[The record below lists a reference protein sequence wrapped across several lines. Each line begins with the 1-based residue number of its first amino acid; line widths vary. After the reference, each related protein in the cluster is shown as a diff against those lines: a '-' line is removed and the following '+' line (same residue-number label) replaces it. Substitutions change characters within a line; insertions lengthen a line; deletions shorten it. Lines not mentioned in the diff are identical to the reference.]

1 MKKLPL
7 LILAILALGALSA
20 LAAGRQRQ
28 AGTETEDTRKADYI
42 YLEALRAKSQSNHD
56 AAFALLQR
64 AHELNPADREIGV
77 ELSTYLLSLSQTDSA
92 LLTSSMTLLR
102 DYCEANPTDIYY
114 GGRYAML
121 NEQLLNR
128 DEALRTWKRLHTL
141 YPDRLEVTYRYAGA
155 LAQGGT
161 QADRD
166 KAIAVYDSVEIAEGK
181 SIPLS
186 SKKIQ
191 LYYSLQDTAS
201 ILAEADRLRSSAPR
215 NVDFQVFSGD
225 IYSMF
230 GLNDQAKQF
239 YDSACILDPSSGL
252 AYYSRAQF
260 YHTLGD
266 SAAFNREVFQALEQK
281 NLNVETKLVI
291 LRSYIQEMFNDS
303 TNFPQIGQLFD
314 VLIDQH
320 PHEHDI
326 HDLYSRYLI
335 VTKDY
340 SKAAEQTERALD
352 LDPADSEGW
361 EMLTSLYLQVDRL
374 DDARQAIKRSLRYY
388 PDNSRQYLVLG
399 SIYDQEG
406 QRDKAAAEYRHALS
420 LTDSTDV
427 SQLSRIYGAMG
438 DNLYA
443 SEQADSA
450 FVYYQKSLLYDPDN
464 TLALNNCAYYLA
476 CEGRDLDRALEMIEK
491 AVGAEPENATSMDTY
506 AWVLFKRKDYAKA
519 REIIDRTLSL
529 TDERSEE
536 ILEHAGDIYFMDGD
550 PDGAL
555 RFWKEALELAPDNQL
570 LAKKVKHKTYF
581 FK

>member
-20 LAAGRQRQ
+20 IAAGRQRQ
-28 AGTETEDTRKADYI
+28 AGSETEDTRKADYI

-56 AAFALLQR
+56 AAFALLRR

-92 LLTSSMTLLR
+92 LLTSSMALLR
-102 DYCEANPTDIYY
+102 DYCEANPADIYY

-201 ILAEADRLRSSAPR
+201 ILAEADRLRLSAPR

-230 GLNDQAKQF
+230 SLNDQAKQF

-281 NLNVETKLVI
+281 NLDVETKLVI

>member
-28 AGTETEDTRKADYI
+28 AGSETEDTRKADYI

-92 LLTSSMTLLR
+92 LLTSSMALLR

-201 ILAEADRLRSSAPR
+201 ILAEADRLRNSAPR

-281 NLNVETKLVI
+281 NLDVETKLVI

-340 SKAAEQTERALD
+340 AKAAEQTERALD

-443 SEQADSA
+443 REQADSA

-529 TDERSEE
+529 SDERSEE

-555 RFWKEALELAPDNQL
+555 RFWKEALELDPDNRL

>member
-56 AAFALLQR
+56 AAFALLRR

-92 LLTSSMTLLR
+92 LLTSSMALLR

-201 ILAEADRLRSSAPR
+201 ILAEADRLRNSAPR

-406 QRDKAAAEYRHALS
+406 QRDKATAEYRHALS

>member
-7 LILAILALGALSA
+7 LILALGALSA
-20 LAAGRQRQ
+20 IAAGRQRQ
-28 AGTETEDTRKADYI
+28 AGSETEDTRKADYI

-56 AAFALLQR
+56 AAFALLRR

>member
-20 LAAGRQRQ
+20 IAAGRQRQ
-28 AGTETEDTRKADYI
+28 AGSETEDTRKADYI

-56 AAFALLQR
+56 AAFALLRR

-155 LAQGGT
+155 LAQGGS

-201 ILAEADRLRSSAPR
+201 ILAEADRLRLSAPR

-230 GLNDQAKQF
+230 SLNDQAKQF

>member
-201 ILAEADRLRSSAPR
+201 ILAEADRLRNSAPR

-281 NLNVETKLVI
+281 NLDVETKLVI

-340 SKAAEQTERALD
+340 SKAAEQT
-352 LDPADSEGW
+352 
-361 EMLTSLYLQVDRL
+361 DR
-374 DDARQAIKRSLRYY
+374 
-388 PDNSRQYLVLG
+388 
-399 SIYDQEG
+399 
-406 QRDKAAAEYRHALS
+406 
-420 LTDSTDV
+420 
-427 SQLSRIYGAMG
+427 
-438 DNLYA
+438 
-443 SEQADSA
+443 
-450 FVYYQKSLLYDPDN
+450 KS
-464 TLALNNCAYYLA
+464 
-476 CEGRDLDRALEMIEK
+476 
-491 AVGAEPENATSMDTY
+491 V
-506 AWVLFKRKDYAKA
+506 V
-519 REIIDRTLSL
+519 
-529 TDERSEE
+529 
-536 ILEHAGDIYFMDGD
+536 
-550 PDGAL
+550 
-555 RFWKEALELAPDNQL
+555 
-570 LAKKVKHKTYF
+570 
-581 FK
+581 

>member
-201 ILAEADRLRSSAPR
+201 ILAEADRLRNSAPR

-281 NLNVETKLVI
+281 NLDVETKLVI

-438 DNLYA
+438 DTLYA

>member
-20 LAAGRQRQ
+20 IAAGRQRQ
-28 AGTETEDTRKADYI
+28 AGSETEDTRKADYI

-56 AAFALLQR
+56 AAFALLRR

-191 LYYSLQDTAS
+191 LYYSLQDTTS

>member
-20 LAAGRQRQ
+20 IAAGRQRQ
-28 AGTETEDTRKADYI
+28 AGSETEDTRKADYI

-92 LLTSSMTLLR
+92 LLTSSMALLR

-201 ILAEADRLRSSAPR
+201 ILAEADRLRNSAPR

-406 QRDKAAAEYRHALS
+406 QRDKATAEYRHALS

>member
-20 LAAGRQRQ
+20 IAAGRQRQ
-28 AGTETEDTRKADYI
+28 AGSETEDTRKADYI

-56 AAFALLQR
+56 AAFALLRR

>member
-7 LILAILALGALSA
+7 LIFAILALGALSA
-20 LAAGRQRQ
+20 IAAGRRQ
-28 AGTETEDTRKADYI
+28 AKTGAEDERKADYI
-42 YLEALRAKSQSNHD
+42 YLEALRAKSQSKHD
-56 AAFALLQR
+56 AAFSLLQR
-64 AHELNPADREIGV
+64 ASELNPADKEIGV
-77 ELSTYLLSLSQTDSA
+77 ELSTYLLSLSQNDSA
-92 LLTSSMTLLR
+92 MLSRSMELLR
-102 DYCEANPTDIYY
+102 DYCEANPSDIYY

-128 DEALRTWKRLHTL
+128 DEALRTWERLHTL
-141 YPDRLEVTYRYAGA
+141 YPDRLEVTYRYAGV
-155 LAQGGT
+155 LGQGGSE
-161 QADRD
+161 ADRD
-166 KAIAVYDSVEIAEGK
+166 RAIAVYDSVEIAEGK

-191 LYYSLQDTAS
+191 LYYALQDTAS
-201 ILAEADRLRSSAPR
+201 ILAEADRLRLSAPR
-215 NVDFQVFSGD
+215 TVDYQVFSGD

-230 GLNDQAKQF
+230 GLNDRAKEF
-239 YDSACILDPSSGL
+239 YDSACVLDPSSGL

-281 NLNVETKLVI
+281 NLDVETKLVI
-291 LRSYIQEMFNDS
+291 LRSYIQEMLNDS
-303 TNFPQIGQLFD
+303 TNFPRIGQLFD

-326 HDLYSRYLI
+326 HDLYSRYLV

-340 SKAAEQTERALD
+340 AKAAEQTERALD
-352 LDPADSEGW
+352 LDPADEEGW
-361 EMLTSLYLQVDRL
+361 EMLTSLYLQVDEL
-374 DDARQAIKRSLRYY
+374 EKARQAIKRSLRYY
-388 PDNSRQYLVLG
+388 PESSRQYLVLG
-399 SIYDQEG
+399 SIFDQEG
-406 QRDKAAAEYRHALS
+406 QRDKAAGEYRRALE

-427 SQLSRIYGAMG
+427 GQLSRIYGAMG

-443 SEQADSA
+443 RELPDSA

-464 TLALNNCAYYLA
+464 YLALNNCAYYLA
-476 CEGRDLDRALEMIEK
+476 CEGRDLDRALQMIEK

-555 RFWKEALELAPDNQL
+555 KFWKEALELAPDNKL

>member
-20 LAAGRQRQ
+20 IAAGRQRQ
-28 AGTETEDTRKADYI
+28 AGSETEDTRKADYI

-56 AAFALLQR
+56 AAFALLRR

-201 ILAEADRLRSSAPR
+201 ILAEADRLRNSAPR

-281 NLNVETKLVI
+281 NLDVETKLVI

-340 SKAAEQTERALD
+340 AKAAEQTERALD

-443 SEQADSA
+443 REQADSA

-529 TDERSEE
+529 SDERSEE

-555 RFWKEALELAPDNQL
+555 RFWKEALELDPDNQL

>member
-92 LLTSSMTLLR
+92 LLTSSMALLR

-201 ILAEADRLRSSAPR
+201 ILAEADRLRNSAPR

-291 LRSYIQEMFNDS
+291 LRSYIPEMFNDS

-406 QRDKAAAEYRHALS
+406 QRDKATAEYRHALS

>member
-20 LAAGRQRQ
+20 IAAGRQRQ
-28 AGTETEDTRKADYI
+28 AGSETEDTRKADYI

-56 AAFALLQR
+56 AAFALLRR

-92 LLTSSMTLLR
+92 LLTSSTTLLR

-201 ILAEADRLRSSAPR
+201 ILAEADRLRLSAPR

-230 GLNDQAKQF
+230 SLNDQAKQF

>member
-92 LLTSSMTLLR
+92 LLTSSMALLR

-201 ILAEADRLRSSAPR
+201 ILAEADRLRNSAPR

-406 QRDKAAAEYRHALS
+406 QRDKATAEYRHALS

-570 LAKKVKHKTYF
+570 LEKKVKHKTYF